1 MTNFEIETWIKII
14 QADQEAQRQGF
25 PSAFGESEEVYISDY
40 DEYEYCWATGDY
52 EGQDCEMC
60 QHKFEC
66 AGYEGEK

>member
-1 MTNFEIETWIKII
+1 MSIFSDYKCGALTKEEF
-14 QADQEAQRQGF
+14 
-25 PSAFGESEEVYISDY
+25 ESECAAMNNKERYEESHMNDY